1 MFPGGKRKAV
11 RHKMFSLWVRAE
23 GPREGNKTPPTPS
36 VSRAKWREDTGVQ
49 AEGEESC
56 TGSGERVVVPENRIL
71 LGLSGERGGGGY
83 SEGPQ
88 DEWGTAPT
96 TGRRAKAPNIY
107 ITHTQRN

>member
-71 LGLSGERGGGGY
+71 LGWGGY
-83 SEGPQ
+83 VLGTVSFGHDKNQ
-88 DEWGTAPT
+88 DVLVC
-96 TGRRAKAPNIY
+96 RSLSS
-107 ITHTQRN
+107 